1 MFARGAFSF
10 HPAGLSA
17 FPENLLSPI
26 IPAHAKRARKSN
38 HSHTYGIPGGGGCTG
53 LLVRP
58 VRRVSKPFVSPTYA
72 HFGHNFC
79 VSPTYAKTR
88 GYTPCGKCRR
98 ADIFDFS
105 PYFLRYFA
113 NRSKITTHPSALSS
127 ARSAGQKRRF
137 RRVRSDQVRSSRLFR
152 SPLATRHSPLPHQS
166 PRLLRQRLL
175 SASSAPEI
183 LSCFRQRVDWVV
195 ILVAA
200 IQRFGVVRFNS
211 RAVILCPVGNAQLP
225 VVLLHLVHPALAD
238 KRHIAN
244 DTWRGESGQVAH
256 DVVLQLLRF
265 MDRQ

>member
-26 IPAHAKRARKSN
+26 IPAHARRACKSN
-38 HSHTYGIPGGGGCTG
+38 HSRTYRVPGGGGCTG
-53 LLVRP
+53 FLVRP
-58 VRRVSKPFVSPTYA
+58 IRHAPKPSISPTYA
-72 HFGHNFC
+72 HFARNSFI
-79 VSPTYAKTR
+79 SPTYAKTR

-152 SPLATRHSPLPHQS
+152 SPLTTRHSPLPHQS

-175 SASSAPEI
+175 CGTRAPEV
-183 LSCFRQRVDWVV
+183 LPGFRQRVDGIV
-195 ILVAA
+195 IFVAT

-225 VVLLHLVHPALAD
+225 VVFLHLVHPALAD
-238 KRHIAN
+238 KWHIAI
-244 DTWRGESGQVAH
+244 DMRRGKP
-256 DVVLQLLRF
+256 R
-265 MDRQ
+265 